1 MMRKIPVIRPA
12 VARNLVAQVWTR
24 LVSNV
29 GVRLLQVPLLLSTL
43 GQDGY
48 GRWLVISII
57 PAWLTLLNMGV
68 GTVSGSS
75 LVMEVASGNLNNARK
90 TYANAM
96 SLTLHIIA
104 ISMPLLSVVIFIFPE
119 FLLKGM
125 ADSLRTEATLGLLF
139 LCIAVL
145 VTFISDIHATRLRA
159 AGKANVAA
167 FLLGGQLWLELG
179 LILVAI
185 NISTGLHWL
194 GAANLISTMLYAL
207 ATWVLSR
214 IMLPDIH
221 YVPTLS
227 DWSGR
232 LSLLK
237 KGGIYQSFPVGHA
250 IMLQGQILVVHQ
262 TMGAGSVAVF
272 STARTLVRLISQG
285 LEMVNH
291 AVWPEMSRL
300 FGLHDLKAAARLHR
314 TAVLSAFFLS
324 IVGAFLLWLF
334 GPWLY
339 AMWTRHMMV
348 IDQQLM
354 IPLLIAIP
362 VGSIWYTSSM
372 VALSCN
378 RYEGLAKRFLM
389 ASAVAHFFCWWL
401 SLVFGL
407 PGTALSI
414 LIADAIM
421 IPYVFKQS
429 LKLTSDNQPGLIN
442 RFISDIR
449 NRQT

>member
-1 MMRKIPVIRPA
+1 MLKIPVIRPA
-12 VARNLVAQVWTR
+12 VARNLIAQVWTR
-24 LVSNV
+24 LVSNI
-29 GVRLLQVPLLLSTL
+29 GVRILQVPLLLSAL

-75 LVMEVASGNLNNARK
+75 LVMEITSGNLENARK

-96 SLTLHIIA
+96 SLTLRIIA
-104 ISMPLLSVVIFIFPE
+104 LAVPLLSMVIFIFPL
-119 FLLKGM
+119 FLLDGM
-125 ADSLRTEATLGLLF
+125 ADSLRTEATLALLF
-139 LCIAVL
+139 LCLAVL
-145 VTFISDIHATRLRA
+145 ITFISDIHATRLRA
-159 AGKANVAA
+159 AGKADLAA

-179 LILVAI
+179 LIILAI
-185 NISTGLHWL
+185 NHSTGLHWL
-194 GAANLISTMLYAL
+194 GAANLISTLLYAL

-214 IMLPDIH
+214 SKLPAVH
-221 YVPTLS
+221 YISGLS
-227 DWSGR
+227 DRSGR
-232 LSLLK
+232 IALLK
-237 KGGIYQSFPVGHA
+237 KGSIYQSFPVGHA

-291 AVWPEMSRL
+291 SVWPEMSRL

-314 TAVLSAFFLS
+314 TSVLSALFLS
-324 IVGAFLLWLF
+324 IAGALLLWIF

-339 AMWTRHMMV
+339 AMWTHHVMV
-348 IDQQLM
+348 IDQQLL
-354 IPLLIAIP
+354 IPLLITIP

-389 ASAVAHFFCWWL
+389 ASAIAHFFCWCL
-401 SLVFGL
+401 SLIFGL

-414 LIADAIM
+414 LIADIIM
-421 IPYVFKQS
+421 IPYVFNQS
-429 LKLTSDNQPGLIN
+429 LRLTSDIEPRLLD

-449 NRQT
+449 NR